1 MNSFWWID
9 VEVEL
14 TKWNFISCGKMC
26 NHRWAWPIAR
36 ETFSPDTNHDGCP
49 NPFFRGGLSLLFAKC
64 QQASVEARKRLSL
77 VRGERRGK
85 GIDSRPGVSIVSP
98 HPGRPLCVLSINLR
112 QITFPLKPLERKKK
126 SFALSILTQRL
137 ERERKTFFHSI
148 ILSENFLGSSCG
160 KKKFFCCSRHSSLG
174 NDWKLIS
181 PLFFA
186 LPEPR

>member
-1 MNSFWWID
+1 
-9 VEVEL
+9 
-14 TKWNFISCGKMC
+14 MC

-126 SFALSILTQRL
+126 KFCSVDFNSKAWAREKNFFPLNYL
-137 ERERKTFFHSI
+137 EREFSRFELRKKNNFFVALVTAH
-148 ILSENFLGSSCG
+148 LAMTENWFLPFFSLCQSPASSV
-160 KKKFFCCSRHSSLG
+160 FRFPFVTSM
-174 NDWKLIS
+174 
-181 PLFFA
+181 
-186 LPEPR
+186 